1 MTIAGGNMKLTK
13 RQLQRIIREAIHYA
27 EHDEKLEAKMDL
39 DVTKPV
45 GESKQVYSVRILED
59 FDFVYG
65 YDQADEKDLHW
76 YIPKGGA
83 YVCYATDPG
92 YPAEYVLVSVERRRF
107 NTRRLYVPIEEEDLE
122 RYEREGVLEYYH
134 SK

>member
-1 MTIAGGNMKLTK
+1 MKLSK
-13 RQLQRIIREAIHYA
+13 RQLRRIIREAIQS
-27 EHDEKLEAKMDL
+27 DEYYEKMEVKMDL

-65 YDQADEKDLHW
+65 YDQVDEKDLYW
-76 YIPKGGA
+76 YIPKGKA

-107 NTRRLYVPIEEEDLE
+107 NTSCLLYTSPSPRD
-122 RYEREGVLEYYH
+122 
-134 SK
+134 S

>member
-1 MTIAGGNMKLTK
+1 MKLSK
-13 RQLQRIIREAIHYA
+13 RQLRRIIREAIQS
-27 EHDEKLEAKMDL
+27 DEYYEKMEVKMDL

-45 GESKQVYSVRILED
+45 GESRQVYGVRILED

-65 YDQADEKDLHW
+65 YDQADEKDLYW
-76 YIPKGGA
+76 YIPKGKA

-107 NTRRLYVPIEEEDLE
+107 NTRRLYIPVEHEDLE
-122 RYEREGVLEYYH
+122 RYEKEGVLEYQN
-134 SK
+134 

>member
-1 MTIAGGNMKLTK
+1 MRLSKTHL
-13 RQLQRIIREAIHYA
+13 RRIIREAIQSDEYY
-27 EHDEKLEAKMDL
+27 EKLDAKMDL

-45 GESKQVYSVRILED
+45 GESKQVYSVRINKD

-65 YDQADEKDLHW
+65 YDQVEEEDLYW
-76 YIPKGGA
+76 YIPKGRA

-107 NTRRLYVPIEEEDLE
+107 NTRRLYIPVEEEDLE
-122 RYEREGVLEYYH
+122 RYEREGVLDYQ
-134 SK
+134 